1 VFGEPYTS
9 ILRSA
14 AMLRYSL
21 LPYWYSVFYVAYS
34 TGLPVMRPM
43 FFEFPEDRST
53 YSMDAQWMVGSSLL
67 VCPVTTEGHTKVE
80 VYLPSTGDHS
90 PWYDLETLVAVPY
103 AVSEGLTTVVDAPL
117 NKIPV
122 YIRPGS
128 IIPRKL
134 RLRRSSKLMFYD
146 PYTIVVVPTSHGQ
159 AEGLLYLD
167 DEQSLAHEISD
178 AFALRALSFANNI
191 LTCKAA
197 TAASETKGGG
207 GIYDPPNTVERIII
221 AGQSVSPSKVL
232 LSSSSSS
239 SSSSSTSVEGEA
251 TVQRE
256 LSFVYD
262 KEKRTVTIK
271 KPDTKVAQDWTI
283 ALF

>member
-1 VFGEPYTS
+1 MFGEPYTS

-21 LPYWYSVFYVAYS
+21 LPYWYSVFYEAYS

-90 PWYDLETLVAVPY
+90 PWYDLETLVVVPY

-128 IIPRKL
+128 IIPRKM

-146 PYTIVVVPTSHGQ
+146 PYTIVVAPTSHGQ
-159 AEGLLYLD
+159 AEGMLYLD

-197 TAASETKGGG
+197 AAAATKEGG

-239 SSSSSTSVEGEA
+239 SSSTSGEGGVA
-251 TVQRE
+251 VQRE
-256 LSFVYD
+256 LTFVYD
-262 KEKRTVTIK
+262 KERHTVTIK

-283 ALF
+283 ALL

>member
-1 VFGEPYTS
+1 
-9 ILRSA
+9 
-14 AMLRYSL
+14 
-21 LPYWYSVFYVAYS
+21 
-34 TGLPVMRPM
+34 
-43 FFEFPEDRST
+43 
-53 YSMDAQWMVGSSLL
+53 
-67 VCPVTTEGHTKVE
+67 
-80 VYLPSTGDHS
+80 
-90 PWYDLETLVAVPY
+90 
-103 AVSEGLTTVVDAPL
+103 
-117 NKIPV
+117 
-122 YIRPGS
+122 
-128 IIPRKL
+128 
-134 RLRRSSKLMFYD
+134 MFYD

-159 AEGLLYLD
+159 AEGVLYLD

-178 AFALRALSFANNI
+178 AFALRALSFTNNI

-197 TAASETKGGG
+197 TASETKGGG

-251 TVQRE
+251 TVQKE